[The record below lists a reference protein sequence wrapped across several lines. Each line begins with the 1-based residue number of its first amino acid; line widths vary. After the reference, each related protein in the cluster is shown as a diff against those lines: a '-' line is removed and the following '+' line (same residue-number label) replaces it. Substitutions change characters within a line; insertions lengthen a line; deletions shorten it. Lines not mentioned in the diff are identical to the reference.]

1 MNQLYQIRRSTGEFF
16 ISSVRTVTDMTEDN
30 SYATVNATLKKI
42 SLNIMDIADEI
53 TLPPPPPPPPI
64 LSDPHMRAKKTIS
77 SRKHKNSE
85 IASSQYGINIF
96 IVGLLL
102 MFATYLKI
110 DGLAESD
117 RLIFLIILM
126 LIQVLWMIFYMAIGS
141 RKRWAAVEKDGHA
154 GARWLRCGVGLFA
167 VTTIVMHALKLGYFI
182 GYIECM
188 SIIEGIYPVTHIIHT
203 VFQVYFLWRHSK
215 DIVKSFKTFERF
227 GLIHSVYTNLLL
239 WASAVATESDHQLE
253 EHKGRLTSLGFVN
266 ITISESHLSCNCTM
280 DLCDNFRKGIYYI
293 YPFYIEYQILASAM
307 LYVLWKNIGN
317 NLGYCHHRS
326 KLNFRGVV
334 PGTLLGSTVVAATI
348 AVVVTYLMNIGRSK
362 NNSESALSIFY
373 FYCIAVLSFM
383 CIVSIIGLAIYKLD
397 NIRTMKEKSPAVKLD
412 ESLLVGSA
420 IGSWITSWGSIIAII
435 FTSSH
440 PAYTWYTLPYSILMI
455 LEKYLQN
462 MFIITYINK
471 KDKKSAKIPH
481 VEISVMAADGSCS
494 DASIEF
500 RKDNEDKMQNLK
512 HSNSHNATKQEGI
525 STNNKSPDSSAK
537 FKKAILKNITIALF
551 LCNISLWIPP
561 AFGCRPQYDNG
572 LEAIV
577 FGFIP
582 WIIIVD
588 IAVPFSIFYRMH
600 SAYSLFD
607 VYCKIGS
614 F

>member
-1 MNQLYQIRRSTGEFF
+1 M
-16 ISSVRTVTDMTEDN
+16 VTDMTEDN
-30 SYATVNATLKKI
+30 GYDTLNGI

-53 TLPPPPPPPPI
+53 TLPPPPPPPPPI
-64 LSDPHMRAKKTIS
+64 ISDQHMRPKKSIS

-85 IASSQYGINIF
+85 VASSQYGINIF
-96 IVGLLL
+96 IIGLIL

-126 LIQVLWMIFYMAIGS
+126 LIQVLWMIFYMAVGS
-141 RKRWAAVEKDGHA
+141 RKRWATVEKDGHA

-167 VTTIVMHALKLGYFI
+167 VTTIAMHALKLGYFV

-215 DIVKSFKTFERF
+215 DIVKSFKKLERF
-227 GLIHSVYTNLLL
+227 GLIHAVYTNLLL
-239 WASAVATESDHQLE
+239 WVSAVATESDHQLE
-253 EHKGRLTSLGFVN
+253 EHMGRLNSLGFVN
-266 ITISESHLSCNCTM
+266 ITLKIDHPSCNCST
-280 DLCDNFRKGIYYI
+280 DLCENFRKGIYYI
-293 YPFYIEYQILASAM
+293 YPFNIEYQILASAM

-317 NLGYCHHRS
+317 NLGHCHHRS

-334 PGTLLGSTVVAATI
+334 PGTLLGATVLAATI
-348 AVVVTYLMNIGRSK
+348 AVVVIYLLNIGRSK
-362 NNSESALSIFY
+362 IKSESALCIFY
-373 FYCIAVLSFM
+373 LYAIAVLSFM
-383 CIVSIIGLAIYKLD
+383 CIVSVIGIVIYKLD
-397 NIRTMKEKSPAVKLD
+397 NIRTVKEKSPAVKLD

-420 IGSWITSWGSIIAII
+420 TGSWITSWGSIIAIM

-440 PAYTWYTLPYSILMI
+440 PTYIWCTLPYSILMI
-455 LEKYLQN
+455 LEKCLQN
-462 MFIITYINK
+462 LFIVTYINR

-481 VEISVMAADGSCS
+481 MEISALAADGSS
-494 DASIEF
+494 SAASIEF
-500 RKDNEDKMQNLK
+500 RKGNEDKMQNLK
-512 HSNSHNATKQEGI
+512 DHNSHNATKQEGT
-525 STNNKSPDSSAK
+525 STHNKPPDSSPR
-537 FKKAILKNITIALF
+537 FKKAILKNVTIALF

-572 LEAIV
+572 LEAVV
-577 FGFIP
+577 FGFTP

>member
-1 MNQLYQIRRSTGEFF
+1 M
-16 ISSVRTVTDMTEDN
+16 TDDGR
-30 SYATVNATLKKI
+30 YATVNGTLNGV
-42 SLNIMDIADEI
+42 SLNIMDITDEI

-64 LSDPHMRAKKTIS
+64 ISESQKGAKKPIS
-77 SRKHKNSE
+77 SRRHKNSE
-85 IASSQYGINIF
+85 IASSQYGINVF

-126 LIQVLWMIFYMAIGS
+126 LIQILWMIFYMAVGS
-141 RKRWAAVEKDGHA
+141 RKKWATTEKDGHA
-154 GARWLRCGVGLFA
+154 GARWLRCGIGLFA
-167 VTTIVMHALKLGYFI
+167 ITTIVMHALKLGYFI

-188 SIIEGIYPVTHIIHT
+188 SKIEGLYPVTHIIHT

-253 EHKGRLTSLGFVN
+253 EHMGRLTSLGFVN
-266 ITISESHLSCNCTM
+266 ITLHEEHIRCNCST
-280 DLCDNFRKGIYYI
+280 DLCENFKKGIYYI

-317 NLGYCHHRS
+317 NLGHSHHRA

-334 PGTLLGSTVVAATI
+334 PGTLVGATVVAATI
-348 AVVVTYLMNIGRSK
+348 AVVVIYLLNIGRSK
-362 NNSESALSIFY
+362 NNSESALSVFY
-373 FYCIAVLSFM
+373 FYSITVLSFM
-383 CIVSIIGLAIYKLD
+383 SIASIIGLVIYRVDKM
-397 NIRTMKEKSPAVKLD
+397 RTMKEKSPAIKLD

-435 FTSSH
+435 FASSH
-440 PAYTWYTLPYSILMI
+440 PAYMWSNLPYSILMI

-462 MFIITYINK
+462 LFIITFINQ
-471 KDKKSAKIPH
+471 KDKQNAKIPR
-481 VEISVMAADGSCS
+481 VEISAMAGDSAFT
-494 DASIEF
+494 IENMEF
-500 RKDNEDKMQNLK
+500 RKSNEDKMQNLK
-512 HSNSHNATKQEGI
+512 NYNSHNGTKQDSI
-525 STNNKSPDSSAK
+525 STNNKPPDPRAK
-537 FKKAILKNITIALF
+537 FKKTILKNITIALF
-551 LCNISLWIPP
+551 LCNLSLWIPP

-582 WIIIVD
+582 WIIIID

-607 VYCKIGS
+607 VYCKIGKY
-614 F
+614 